1 MGRGRNMSD
10 HVRHED
16 RECAKHGRTLH
27 SLYYVG
33 PSMAPIW
40 FCLCCERER
49 QRLYKARKAAGGA
62 MRPRAAANEPQSR
75 PAVCPVCFLV
85 LTASGVCP
93 DECTS

>member
-1 MGRGRNMSD
+1 MGRGRTLSPD
-10 HVRHED
+10 VRHED

-33 PSMAPIW
+33 LARTPRW
-40 FCLCCERER
+40 YCLRCECARAQARREAGEPPRER
-49 QRLYKARKAAGGA
+49 HAKA
-62 MRPRAAANEPQSR
+62 PQSR

>member
-1 MGRGRNMSD
+1 MGALSD

-16 RECAKHGRTLH
+16 RQCATHGRTLH

-33 PSMAPIW
+33 RSETPRW
-40 FCLCCERER
+40 CCLQCEAARV
-49 QRLYKARKAAGGA
+49 KARKAAGEPTRERRTKA
-62 MRPRAAANEPQSR
+62 PQSR